1 MTISIAYIISA
12 VCAFLAL
19 CLLMIASEGQRN
31 VLCVLLFSTT
41 VFVNIGYYFQFSANS
56 LEAALVAAKYTY
68 FGGSFLTLLLF
79 LVICQICGI
88 KLNRAFVI
96 GCLVM
101 STEVLV
107 SAFTIGKIPWHYKS
121 VEFIQADG
129 YSYMIK
135 EYGPHH
141 MFYIGVLIFYIFAPT
156 FIVLYAYYKKNQ
168 VSWINAILLCGGG
181 VFVFLIYF
189 IERIIGLKIDLIPF
203 AFNIME
209 AILLVVLRRIALYD
223 VSANAQLSLSQGGD
237 IGFAVL
243 DVRRHYMGSDDVAKR
258 YFPELN
264 LLKLDRPIEEPF
276 FLKEFGDWIYESVDK
291 QVTPKYFTRNGDD
304 VKVTVQP
311 FFNRHKNRRQ
321 LGFVVTIAD
330 DSVNMQYIRQ
340 LKAANTKLEELAAEA
355 ESANNAKSEF
365 LSLMSH
371 EIRTPINVILG
382 MNDMVLR
389 ETTDKAIADYS
400 EDIKG
405 AGQHLLSLINDI
417 LDFSKIESGRMELV
431 EAEYDVAGMLD
442 DLKAVADNRIKNKP
456 LNLSFDVS
464 PDLPSKLYGD
474 DRKIKQVVINL
485 LSNAVK
491 YTDMGSVRLFFG
503 VHEIVKNKV
512 VLKIVVQDTGR
523 GIAIENQR
531 WLFEAFSRVDE
542 IKNHGIEGTGIGLY
556 ISRSYVE
563 AMGGSISVE
572 SDLGKG
578 STFTVLLPQI
588 IRNSVPVNKSAESLG
603 LRKAMSPNFSNVSI
617 LAVDD
622 IKLNLKLLTLFLKDT
637 GAKVEA
643 CDQPAEAMKLNE
655 QVKYDLIFMDHM
667 MPEMDGVE
675 CLERI
680 RYGANSM
687 NKETPVVIMT
697 ANAMQGVCDEYLQKG
712 FNDYISKPF
721 NSEKIMSMIVKYAVN
736 KNAE

>member
-1 MTISIAYIISA
+1 MAISIAYIVSA
-12 VCAFLAL
+12 VWAFSAL

-31 VLCVLLFSTT
+31 VLCVLLFSATF
-41 VFVNIGYYFQFSANS
+41 FVNLGYYFQFSAKS
-56 LEAALVAAKYTY
+56 LEAALMATKCTY
-68 FGGSFLTLLLF
+68 FGGTFLTLLLF
-79 LVICQICGI
+79 LVIWQICGLQ
-88 KLNRAFVI
+88 LNRFFVI
-96 GCLVM
+96 ACLLV
-101 STEVLV
+101 STETLV
-107 SAFTIGKIPWHYKS
+107 SAFTIGSTSWHYKS
-121 VEFIQADG
+121 VEFVQADG
-129 YSYMIK
+129 YSYLVK

-141 MFYIGVLIFYIFAPT
+141 AFYMGVLFFYIFAPI
-156 FIVLYAYYKKNQ
+156 FVVLYTYYKKNQ
-168 VSWINAILLCGGG
+168 VSWINAILLCSGG
-181 VFVFLIYF
+181 VLAFFIYF
-189 IERIIGLKIDLIPF
+189 IERIIGLKIDLVPF
-203 AFNIME
+203 TLNVIE
-209 AILLVVLRRIALYD
+209 IIILVILRRIALYD
-223 VSANAQLSLSQGGD
+223 VSTSAQLSLSQGGN

-243 DVRRHYMGSDDVAKR
+243 DIKRHYMGADEVAKR

-264 LLKLDRPIEEPF
+264 NLKLDRPIEEPF
-276 FLKEFGDWIYESVDK
+276 FLKEFGNWVYESVDK

-311 FFNRHKNRRQ
+311 LFTRHKNKKQ
-321 LGFVVTIAD
+321 LGYVVTISD

-340 LKAANTKLEELAAEA
+340 LKAANTKLEELAVEA

-382 MNDMVLR
+382 MNDMVLK
-389 ETTDKAIADYS
+389 ETDSKTIADYS

-464 PDLPSKLYGD
+464 PDIPSKLYGD

-512 VLKIVVQDTGR
+512 VLKIEVQDTGR

-563 AMGGSISVE
+563 AMGGSISVD

-588 IRNSVPVNKSAESLG
+588 IRNSIPINKSAESIG
-603 LRKAMSPNFSNVSI
+603 LMKTTAPNFSNVRI

-637 GAKVEA
+637 GATVET
-643 CDQPAEAMKLNE
+643 CDQPVAAMKLNE
-655 QVKYDLIFMDHM
+655 KVKYDLIFMDHM

-675 CLERI
+675 CLEHI
-680 RYGANSM
+680 RYGANSL

-721 NSEKIMSMIVKYAVN
+721 NSEKIMGMITKYAV
-736 KNAE
+736 KENA